1 MEEKVVVVSGYFN
14 PVHKGHISMFKE
26 AKKFGNK
33 LIVIIN
39 SDKQVEMKG
48 SRKFM
53 DEDERKYIVESFGCV
68 DQAIISIDDDK
79 TQCKTLAMLKPHIF
93 ANGGDRRNE
102 DDLPEAAVCK
112 EQNIEMIF
120 NIGGDKVQSSS
131 WLLSKKEE

>member
-14 PVHKGHISMFKE
+14 PVHKGHIAMFEE
-26 AKKFGNK
+26 AKKLGTK

-53 DEDERKYIVESFGCV
+53 DEDERRYIVESIGCV
-68 DQAIISIDDDK
+68 DKAVVSIDEDK
-79 TQCKTLAMLKPHIF
+79 TQCKTLAMIKPHLF

-102 DDLPEAAVCK
+102 NDLPEAAVCK
-112 EQNIEMIF
+112 EHEIEMVF
-120 NIGGDKVQSSS
+120 NVGGGKVQSSS
-131 WLLSKKEE
+131 WLLTDKK